1 MSEKSIG
8 VRVIKSQLIEWK
20 VMQFIQTD
28 TFKVWANNG
37 EEKLTNS
44 LLKYQFVDPFKV
56 WENDGV
62 VYCLDGK
69 HRFED
74 LISLSKTGIK
84 IPNLLPAVFIDC
96 ADKIEAAEL
105 VLVYSSN
112 YAKITADGMF
122 AFIKDNN
129 IPFEPLKDLIDLP
142 GLDLDILNDRFIA
155 EPTDFI
161 GLSKNKPLTLTITLK
176 NKEQIDSLELIVKE
190 FTAKN
195 EGSFYSVSAG
205 EL

>member
-105 VLVYSSN
+105 L
-112 YAKITADGMF
+112 
-122 AFIKDNN
+122 
-129 IPFEPLKDLIDLP
+129 
-142 GLDLDILNDRFIA
+142 
-155 EPTDFI
+155 
-161 GLSKNKPLTLTITLK
+161 LSKN
-176 NKEQIDSLELIVKE
+176 
-190 FTAKN
+190 
-195 EGSFYSVSAG
+195 
-205 EL
+205 